1 MYCST
6 GDVLAELYLPLRK
19 QVTDHF
25 ESDAELQTFLQQ
37 HVQRASDYIDSFL
50 NQRYVT
56 PIAAP
61 VPSLIT
67 TITAKVAAYTVVA
80 NFSEME
86 ETTKDKKYAADVM
99 LSNLLKINSFPGL
112 TRKSST
118 QLQGGSDQQVFTA
131 RMTREW

>member
-1 MYCST
+1 MYCTT

-19 QVTDHF
+19 QLVEHF
-25 ESDAELQTFLQQ
+25 GSDAELQEFLQL
-37 HVQRASDYIDSFL
+37 HVQRAADYIDSFL
-50 NQRYVT
+50 SQRYVV
-56 PIAAP
+56 PIPAP

-67 TITAKVAAYTVVA
+67 TITAKVAAYTAVA

-86 ETTKDKKYAADVM
+86 ESTNDKKYAADAM